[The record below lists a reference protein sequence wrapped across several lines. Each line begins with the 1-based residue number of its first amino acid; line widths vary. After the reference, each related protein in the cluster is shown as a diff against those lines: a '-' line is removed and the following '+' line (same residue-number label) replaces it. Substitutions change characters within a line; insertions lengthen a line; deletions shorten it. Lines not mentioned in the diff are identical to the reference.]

1 MQQKR
6 LFITGASG
14 YLGSVITSLALSSQY
29 NVFALSRSSSSDRKL
44 EILGAIPVR
53 GDLTTLDVL
62 RREAAASDGVIHLAT
77 SYTFGEP
84 SFDAALPID
93 IAAVDAI
100 ASGIAGT
107 SKHLIVTAGTLQVVP
122 DPDGHETDE
131 SAATNV
137 ETTFKRHLVEDHAL
151 KLSSKGVK
159 VTSIRLAPY
168 VYGRA
173 GSGVARMMSMGVK
186 LGGLITVDGG
196 KNRTTTVHV
205 DDAAR
210 LYLLALEKG
219 AGGEAFNASGATDVT
234 AGELYSAIGKAVGV
248 KVDDLSFDEAKG
260 RMGEMVSWFLKAE
273 NRASGEKARR
283 VLGWEVKEMGVLDE
297 IEKGSYKAFAE
308 ELVKGSSA

>member
-14 YLGSVITSLALSSQY
+14 YLGSVITCLALSSKY
-29 NVFALSRSSSSDRKL
+29 AVFALSRSPSSDRKL
-44 EILGAIPVR
+44 EILGAVPVR

-84 SFDAALPID
+84 SFDAALPVD
-93 IAAVDAI
+93 TAAVDAI
-100 ASGIAGT
+100 ASGLLGT
-107 SKHLIVTAGTLQVVP
+107 LKPLIITAGTLQVVP
-122 DPDGHETDE
+122 DPNGHETDE
-131 SAATNV
+131 SAPANV
-137 ETTFKRHLVEDHAL
+137 ETTFKRHLVEAHAL
-151 KLSSKGVK
+151 ELVHKGVK
-159 VTSIRLAPY
+159 VSSIRLAPY
-168 VYGRA
+168 VYGRG
-173 GSGVARMMSMGVK
+173 GSGVARMMGMGLK
-186 LGGLITVDGG
+186 LGGLFTINGG
-196 KNRTTTVHV
+196 ENRTTTVHV

-210 LYLLALEKG
+210 LYLLALEKS

-234 AGELYSAIGKAVGV
+234 ARELYGAIGKAVGV
-248 KVDDLSFDEAKG
+248 KVEDISFDEAKG

-308 ELVKGSSA
+308 ELVKGSA